1 MYDWERDRIVNTIE
15 KSDEQD
21 KDKDMT
27 GHPKSN
33 EPVLIEHFN
42 VTGAPGASCFE
53 SASAGASESASAS
66 AGAGAVASASAA
78 AVADVAAT
86 AAKRAQEWT
95 REQVILFGK
104 GNGRAFPDRP
114 TGA

>member
-1 MYDWERDRIVNTIE
+1 MNTIE

-42 VTGAPGASCFE
+42 MTGSP
-53 SASAGASESASAS
+53 GASESASAS
-66 AGAGAVASASAA
+66 ASAGAVASASAA
-78 AVADVAAT
+78 TAATDVAVQQRT
-86 AAKRAQEWT
+86 
-95 REQVILFGK
+95 LFGVEVS
-104 GNGRAFPDRP
+104 FPDRP
-114 TGA
+114 TGS